1 METSILVV
9 LGIAGLMVL
18 PFVLAVLMFRPLVIS
33 IADRIAGRKVANNEL
48 KEIKQKLLLLQ
59 DEVADLRG
67 KLLVLEDEYEF
78 SQRLL
83 SDIEKHSIEKQSS
96 D

>member
-1 METSILVV
+1 METSILVI
-9 LGIAGLMVL
+9 LGVAGLIVL
-18 PFVLAVLMFRPLVIS
+18 PFVLAILMFRPLVIS
-33 IADRIAGRKVANNEL
+33 IADRIAGRKVANNEI
-48 KEIKQKLLLLQ
+48 KEIKQKLYLLQ

-67 KLLVLEDEYEF
+67 KMLVLEDEYEF

-83 SDIEKHSIEKQSS
+83 KDIEKRSIESKP